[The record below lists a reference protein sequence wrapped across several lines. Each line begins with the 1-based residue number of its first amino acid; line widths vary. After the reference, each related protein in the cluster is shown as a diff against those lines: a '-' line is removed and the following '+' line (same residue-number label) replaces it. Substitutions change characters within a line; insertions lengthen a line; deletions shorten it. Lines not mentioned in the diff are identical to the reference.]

1 MRDETKPDNIKVIW
15 KGCNGC
21 MIHKRDV
28 LVTYMDEDKDFIDI
42 FITNEQA
49 EKLAQDLLDTVKF
62 NKEEEI

>member
-1 MRDETKPDNIKVIW
+1 
-15 KGCNGC
+15 
-21 MIHKRDV
+21 
-28 LVTYMDEDKDFIDI
+28 MDEDKDFIDI